1 MDPITAITTATAA
14 FNTVKKMVQMGR
26 DVEDTL
32 GQIGKWYGAISD
44 LNEAERIA
52 KNPPL
57 FKKIVAGKSVEQEA
71 MDVYAAKKR
80 AQQQEKE
87 LRELL
92 MYSYGPQGYQEMVD
106 LRRRI
111 KDQREKT
118 IYAQARRR
126 KNAFWMTLAKWL
138 SPAFERGSVSNI
150 YGALHKHP
158 SSKQRIGENH
168 AQR

>member
-1 MDPITAITTATAA
+1 MVDPVTAIATATAA
-14 FNTVKKMVQMGR
+14 FNTVKKMVAMGR

-32 GQIGKWYGAISD
+32 SQVGKWYGAVSD
-44 LNEAERIA
+44 LNEAERDV

-57 FKKIVAGKSVEQEA
+57 FKKIVASKSVEEEA
-71 MDVYAAKKR
+71 MNVYAAKKR

-92 MYSYGPQGYQEMVD
+92 MYTYGPDGYKELVD

-111 KDQREKT
+111 KNEREKT

-126 KNAFWMTLAKWL
+126 KQVFWGTVQSIGILCLAGVTYKLYMYLFGAIQTVNAVT
-138 SPAFERGSVSNI
+138 
-150 YGALHKHP
+150 
-158 SSKQRIGENH
+158 
-168 AQR
+168 

>member
-1 MDPITAITTATAA
+1 MVDPVTAIATATAA

-32 GQIGKWYGAISD
+32 GQVGKWYGAISD
-44 LNEAERIA
+44 LNEAERDA

-57 FKKIVAGKSVEQEA
+57 FKKIVASKSVEEEA
-71 MDVYAAKKR
+71 MNVYAAKKK
-80 AQQQEKE
+80 AVQQEKE

-92 MYSYGPQGYQEMVD
+92 MYTYGPDGYKELVD

-111 KDQREKT
+111 KNEREKT

-126 KNAFWMTLAKWL
+126 KQVFWGTIQSIGVLCLAGITYQGYMFLFGAIQTVNATT
-138 SPAFERGSVSNI
+138 
-150 YGALHKHP
+150 
-158 SSKQRIGENH
+158 
-168 AQR
+168 

>member
-14 FNTVKKMVQMGR
+14 FNTVKKMVELGR

-32 GQIGKWYGAISD
+32 GQVGKWYGAISD
-44 LNEAERIA
+44 LNEAERNA

-57 FKKIVAGKSVEQEA
+57 FKKIVASKSVEEEA
-71 MDVYAAKKR
+71 MNVYAAQKKAR
-80 AQQQEKE
+80 QQEKE

-92 MYSYGPQGYQEMVD
+92 MYSYGPQGYQELVD

-118 IYAQARRR
+118 IYAQARKR
-126 KNAFWMTLAKWL
+126 KDAFWMTLQSGLVLFL
-138 SPAFERGSVSNI
+138 S
-150 YGALHKHP
+150 GALY
-158 SSKQRIGENH
+158 QIFMMLYTNIQ
-168 AQR
+168 AVNNA

>member
-1 MDPITAITTATAA
+1 MVDPVTAIATATAA

-32 GQIGKWYGAISD
+32 GQVGKWYGAISD
-44 LNEAERIA
+44 LNEAERDA

-57 FKKIVAGKSVEQEA
+57 FKKIVASKSVEEEA
-71 MDVYAAKKR
+71 MNVYAAKKK
-80 AQQQEKE
+80 AVQQEKE

-92 MYSYGPQGYQEMVD
+92 MYTYGPDGYQELVD

-111 KDQREKT
+111 KNEREKT

-126 KNAFWMTLAKWL
+126 KQVFWGTIQSVGILVLAGITYKGYMFLFGAIQTVNATT
-138 SPAFERGSVSNI
+138 
-150 YGALHKHP
+150 
-158 SSKQRIGENH
+158 
-168 AQR
+168 

>member
-14 FNTVKKMVQMGR
+14 FNTVKKMVELGR

-32 GQIGKWYGAISD
+32 GQVGKWYGAISD
-44 LNEAERIA
+44 LNEAERNA

-57 FKKIVAGKSVEQEA
+57 FKKIVASKSVEEEA
-71 MDVYAAKKR
+71 MNVYAAQKK
-80 AQQQEKE
+80 AKQQEKE

-92 MYSYGPQGYQEMVD
+92 MYSYGPQGYQELVD

-118 IYAQARRR
+118 VYAQARKR
-126 KNAFWMTLAKWL
+126 KDAFWMTLQSGLVLLL
-138 SPAFERGSVSNI
+138 S
-150 YGALHKHP
+150 GALY
-158 SSKQRIGENH
+158 QIFMMLYTNIQ
-168 AQR
+168 AVNNA

>member
-1 MDPITAITTATAA
+1 VVDPVTAIATATAA

-32 GQIGKWYGAISD
+32 GQVGKWYGAISD
-44 LNEAERIA
+44 LNEAERDA

-57 FKKIVAGKSVEQEA
+57 FKKIVASKSVEEEA
-71 MDVYAAKKR
+71 MNVYAAKKK
-80 AQQQEKE
+80 AVQQEKE

-92 MYSYGPQGYQEMVD
+92 MYTYGPDGYKELVD

-111 KDQREKT
+111 KNEREKT

-126 KNAFWMTLAKWL
+126 KQVFWGTIQSIGVLCLAGITYKGYMLLFGAIQTVNATT
-138 SPAFERGSVSNI
+138 
-150 YGALHKHP
+150 
-158 SSKQRIGENH
+158 
-168 AQR
+168 

>member
-1 MDPITAITTATAA
+1 MVDPVTAIATATAA

-32 GQIGKWYGAISD
+32 GQVGKWYGAISD
-44 LNEAERIA
+44 LNEAERDA

-57 FKKIVAGKSVEQEA
+57 FKKIVASKSVEEEA
-71 MDVYAAKKR
+71 MNVYAAKKK
-80 AQQQEKE
+80 AVQQEKE

-92 MYSYGPQGYQEMVD
+92 MYTYGPDGYKELVD

-111 KDQREKT
+111 KNEREKT

-126 KNAFWMTLAKWL
+126 KQVFWGTIQSIGILCLAGITYKGYMFLFGAIQTVNATT
-138 SPAFERGSVSNI
+138 
-150 YGALHKHP
+150 
-158 SSKQRIGENH
+158 
-168 AQR
+168 

>member
-1 MDPITAITTATAA
+1 MVDPVTAIATATAA
-14 FNTVKKMVQMGR
+14 FNTVKKMVAMGR

-32 GQIGKWYGAISD
+32 SQVGKWYGAVSD
-44 LNEAERIA
+44 LNEAERDA

-57 FKKIVAGKSVEQEA
+57 FKKIVASKSVEEEA
-71 MDVYAAKKR
+71 MNVYAAKKK

-92 MYSYGPQGYQEMVD
+92 MYTYGPDGYKELVD

-111 KDQREKT
+111 KNEREKT

-126 KNAFWMTLAKWL
+126 KQVFWGTVQSIGVLCLAGVTYKL
-138 SPAFERGSVSNI
+138 YVVLFTSIQTGNI
-150 YGALHKHP
+150 VA
-158 SSKQRIGENH
+158 
-168 AQR
+168 

>member
-14 FNTVKKMVQMGR
+14 FNTVKKMVELGR

-32 GQIGKWYGAISD
+32 GQVGKWYGAISD
-44 LNEAERIA
+44 LNEAERNA

-57 FKKIVAGKSVEQEA
+57 FKKIVASKSVEEEA
-71 MDVYAAKKR
+71 MNVYAAQKKAR
-80 AQQQEKE
+80 QQEKE

-92 MYSYGPQGYQEMVD
+92 MYSYGPQGYQELVA

-118 IYAQARRR
+118 IYAQARKR
-126 KNAFWMTLAKWL
+126 KDAFWMTLQSGLVLLL
-138 SPAFERGSVSNI
+138 S
-150 YGALHKHP
+150 GALY
-158 SSKQRIGENH
+158 QIFMMLYTNIQ
-168 AQR
+168 AVNNA

>member
-1 MDPITAITTATAA
+1 VVDPVTAIATATAA

-32 GQIGKWYGAISD
+32 GQVGKWYGAISD
-44 LNEAERIA
+44 LNEAERDA

-57 FKKIVAGKSVEQEA
+57 FKKIVASKSVEEEA
-71 MDVYAAKKR
+71 MNVYAAKKK
-80 AQQQEKE
+80 AVQQEKE

-92 MYSYGPQGYQEMVD
+92 MYTYGPDGYKELVD

-111 KDQREKT
+111 KNEREKT

-126 KNAFWMTLAKWL
+126 KQVFWGTIQSIGVLCLAGITYQGYMFLFGAIQTVNATT
-138 SPAFERGSVSNI
+138 
-150 YGALHKHP
+150 
-158 SSKQRIGENH
+158 
-168 AQR
+168 

>member
-1 MDPITAITTATAA
+1 MVDPVTAIATATAA

-57 FKKIVAGKSVEQEA
+57 FKKIVAGKSIEQEA

-92 MYSYGPQGYQEMVD
+92 MYTYGPGGYQELVE

-111 KDQREKT
+111 KNEREKT

-126 KNAFWMTLAKWL
+126 KNAFWMTLQSGLVLLL
-138 SPAFERGSVSNI
+138 S
-150 YGALHKHP
+150 GALY
-158 SSKQRIGENH
+158 QLFMMLYTNIQAVNN
-168 AQR
+168 A

>member
-118 IYAQARRR
+118 IYQQARKR
-126 KNAFWMTLAKWL
+126 KNAFWATVQSALILVMC
-138 SPAFERGSVSNI
+138 
-150 YGALHKHP
+150 GALYKIYMFLAVTI
-158 SSKQRIGENH
+158 QQANV
-168 AQR
+168 A

>member
-14 FNTVKKMVQMGR
+14 FNTVKKMVELGR

-32 GQIGKWYGAISD
+32 GQVGKWYGAISD
-44 LNEAERIA
+44 LNEAERNA

-57 FKKIVAGKSVEQEA
+57 FKKIVASKSVEEEA
-71 MDVYAAKKR
+71 MNVYAAQKKAR
-80 AQQQEKE
+80 QQEKE

-92 MYSYGPQGYQEMVD
+92 MYSYGPQGYQELVD

-118 IYAQARRR
+118 VYAQARKR
-126 KNAFWMTLAKWL
+126 KDAFWMTLQSGLVLLL
-138 SPAFERGSVSNI
+138 S
-150 YGALHKHP
+150 GALY
-158 SSKQRIGENH
+158 QIFMMLYTNIQ
-168 AQR
+168 AVNNA